1 VTCREATEFL
11 TDYIE
16 GDLPPDVRAA
26 FEDHLSRCANC
37 VAFLA
42 QFRRT
47 IQAEG
52 DAYRTPDAD
61 AAAVLPEELV
71 QSILRAL
78 AEAKP

>member
-1 VTCREATEFL
+1 MTCREATEFL
-11 TDYIE
+11 TDYLE
-16 GDLPPDVRAA
+16 GDLHADLRAA

-52 DAYRTPDAD
+52 DAYRTSDAD
-61 AAAVLPEELV
+61 AAAVLPDELV
-71 QSILRAL
+71 RNILRAI
-78 AEAKP
+78 EDAKP